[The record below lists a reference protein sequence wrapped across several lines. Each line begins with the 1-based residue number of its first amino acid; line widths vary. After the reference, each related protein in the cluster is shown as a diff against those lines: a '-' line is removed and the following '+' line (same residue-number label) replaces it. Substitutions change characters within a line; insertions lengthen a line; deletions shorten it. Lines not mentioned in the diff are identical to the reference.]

1 MEPDQAIDPF
11 ELFMLWYDEA
21 KAAEPNDANAMALAT
36 ATPTGLPSVRI
47 VLLKAIDPRGCVF
60 YTNIESRKG
69 QELASNPQ
77 AALCFHWKSL
87 RRQIRI
93 EGRVEPVAA
102 AEADAYFQSRP
113 RDSRIG
119 SWASAQSRPLASRA
133 ELEARVAAAE
143 ARFAGTEVPRPP
155 FWPGWRLVPSSFEFW
170 HDRPFRLH
178 DRIVFTAA
186 PDGWVRSRLY
196 P

>member
-11 ELFMLWYDEA
+11 ELFRLWYGEA
-21 KAAEPNDANAMALAT
+21 KEAEPNDANAMALAT

-47 VLLKAIDPRGCVF
+47 VLLKAIDPHGCVF

-69 QELASNPQ
+69 QELASNPR

-93 EGRVEPVAA
+93 EGRVELVSAD
-102 AEADAYFQSRP
+102 EADAYFQSRP

-119 SWASAQSRPLASRA
+119 TWASDQSRPLASRA
-133 ELEARVAAAE
+133 ELDARVAAAE
-143 ARFAGTEVPRPP
+143 ARFAGAEVPRPP
-155 FWPGWRLVPSSFEFW
+155 YWPGWRLVPSSFEFW
-170 HDRPFRLH
+170 QDRPFRLH